1 MKNLN
6 IIKEIFNLTI
16 NIAIAYTFIIITDKF
31 IDVNSIYNL
40 VIKTLVVLLL
50 VAFYIYNFYKIV
62 KKRKSVSGSD

>member
-16 NIAIAYTFIIITDKF
+16 NIAIAYTFITITDKF
-31 IDVNSIYNL
+31 IDVNSMYNL

-50 VAFYIYNFYKIV
+50 VAFYIYKFYKMV
-62 KKRKSVSGSD
+62 KKRKSVSKSD

>member
-16 NIAIAYTFIIITDKF
+16 NIAIAYTFITITDKF

-40 VIKTLVVLLL
+40 VIKILVVLLL
-50 VAFYIYNFYKIV
+50 IAFYIYKFYKMV
-62 KKRKSVSGSD
+62 KKRKSVSESD

>member
-16 NIAIAYTFIIITDKF
+16 NIAIAYTFITITDKF

-40 VIKTLVVLLL
+40 VIKTFVVLLL
-50 VAFYIYNFYKIV
+50 VAFYIYKFYKMV